1 MSNLFKGFVS
11 LVLGA
16 VLWILTSV
24 VGGFL
29 EALGEASLTIEYLM
43 YIGFAIMVLGPIIF
57 WIVIPIKDRLT
68 KKERR

>member
-1 MSNLFKGFVS
+1 MSNLFKGFVC
-11 LVLGA
+11 LALGA

-29 EALGEASLTIEYLM
+29 EAFGEASLTLEYLM

-57 WIVIPIKDRLT
+57 WIIIPIKNRLP
-68 KKERR
+68 KKKR

>member
-1 MSNLFKGFVS
+1 MSNLFKGFVC

-29 EALGEASLTIEYLM
+29 EAFGEASLTLEYLM

-57 WIVIPIKDRLT
+57 WIIIPIKNRLT
-68 KKERR
+68 KKKR

>member
-1 MSNLFKGFVS
+1 MSNLFKGFVC
-11 LVLGA
+11 LALGA

-29 EALGEASLTIEYLM
+29 EAFGKASLTLEYLM

-57 WIVIPIKDRLT
+57 WIIIPIKNRLP
-68 KKERR
+68 KKKR